1 MGQIFNEKVVEKWSL
16 WDPWTVIAEKSK
28 HVVEKKKK
36 KKKSGKKR
44 KRGFANANPNGYLVI
59 ILCLSWP
66 QKKKEGDIIGKVGYC
81 VYKYMFFFFI

>member
-36 KKKSGKKR
+36 KKKWKETQTWIRKR
-44 KRGFANANPNGYLVI
+44 KSKR
-59 ILCLSWP
+59 ILSYYPLSIVT
-66 QKKKEGDIIGKVGYC
+66 KKKKKV
-81 VYKYMFFFFI
+81 IL

>member
-36 KKKSGKKR
+36 KKKKKR
-44 KRGFANANPNGYLVI
+44 KETQTWIRKRKSKR
-59 ILCLSWP
+59 ILSSYPLSIVT
-66 QKKKEGDIIGKVGYC
+66 KKKKKGDIIGKVGYC
-81 VYKYMFFFFI
+81 VYKYMFFFI